1 MKQILTERQ
10 ERWLQALES
19 VEYEQTDG
27 FLRDKD
33 GFCCLGVA
41 CDVMDKNGWDGNPFR
56 YRNRNMNLPKEVMNY
71 FGFYSESGLIKEETA
86 GGDEKTLSG
95 MNDNGKTF
103 KEIAAFVREFPEMV
117 FRAVHKEKGDEDES
131 K

>member
-1 MKQILTERQ
+1 LRN
-10 ERWLQALES
+10 
-19 VEYEQTDG
+19 EY
-27 FLRDKD
+27 

-41 CDVMDKNGWDGNPFR
+41 CDVMDSTKWEGENVILYGKDEYLIPESV
-56 YRNRNMNLPKEVMNY
+56 KEY
-71 FGFYSESGLIKEETA
+71 FGFHGKDGLIKEETA
-86 GGDEKTLSG
+86 GGCKKTLAR
-95 MNDNGKTF
+95 MNDDNGRSF